1 MILRKSHNVKRCSVP
16 YQEFMQFIANKPN
29 YTNFAAVGSTVIS
42 HAAYLMHE
50 KGYSDQ
56 ALAKIWLKSISK
68 YTTGTNASFADCRQA
83 FYEAAIEVLSQI
95 GGRYYIA
102 QVFDLMTAFD
112 EVGVYE

>member
-1 MILRKSHNVKRCSVP
+1 MTFFLDHTPVLFLFFLS
-16 YQEFMQFIANKPN
+16 
-29 YTNFAAVGSTVIS
+29 
-42 HAAYLMHE
+42 LMT
-50 KGYSDQ
+50 
-56 ALAKIWLKSISK
+56 L
-68 YTTGTNASFADCRQA
+68 